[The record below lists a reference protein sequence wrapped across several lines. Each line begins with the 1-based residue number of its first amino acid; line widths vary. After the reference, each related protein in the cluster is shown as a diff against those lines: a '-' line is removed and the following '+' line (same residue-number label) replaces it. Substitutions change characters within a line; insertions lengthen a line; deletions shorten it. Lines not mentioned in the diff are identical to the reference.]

1 MPPTVTSSTNAN
13 STSRAQG
20 SAGEGRTSQPELLQ
34 GTLDVM
40 ILSVLNRSASHG
52 YGIAREIERL
62 SGKLLTIEEGS
73 LYPALSR
80 LSKRGDLSSEWQIS
94 ATGRRAKVYR
104 LTPTGRSRLRDQAA
118 LWDNAELL
126 EDLLNGE
133 ELSFINSCD
142 SWGRTPLHA
151 ASTTESS
158 QCLRSIIAN

>member
-118 LWDNAELL
+118 LWDRLAKAVSRVVGASERVAVPRYEGAE
-126 EDLLNGE
+126 
-133 ELSFINSCD
+133 
-142 SWGRTPLHA
+142 
-151 ASTTESS
+151 
-158 QCLRSIIAN
+158 